1 MTARLPVCS
10 AIHSQPTAAAAA
22 AACPAV
28 PALQPKQFQGIH
40 QALYE
45 REELRYG
52 TAEGVGVDAEEV
64 EVLVKEL
71 WHGYSARAPHP
82 PSSDKA
88 MTRSVGHLTLTR
100 WVSGGGCRE
109 PLAATRQSW
118 EDSGRGCPL

>member
-1 MTARLPVCS
+1 VPLPC
-10 AIHSQPTAAAAA
+10 
-22 AACPAV
+22 

-82 PSSDKA
+82 PADDKA

-100 WVSGGGCRE
+100 WVSGRGWRE
-109 PLAATRQSW
+109 LLADTAGSVGMQ
-118 EDSGRGCPL
+118 SGRAGCQLLARCCQRQRR